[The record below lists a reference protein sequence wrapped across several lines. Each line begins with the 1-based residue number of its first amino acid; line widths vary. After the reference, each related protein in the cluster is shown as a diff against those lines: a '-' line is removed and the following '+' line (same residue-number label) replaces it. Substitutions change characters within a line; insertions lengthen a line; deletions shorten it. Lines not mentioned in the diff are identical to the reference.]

1 MDMTIGTEMTVHS
14 KVYVGIDVSK
24 ARLDIAI
31 DGTKEHWSVANEE
44 AGIDTLTKRL
54 GALGECLIVMEA
66 TGGLERLAATVL
78 LSAGLA
84 VAVVNPRQVRDF
96 ARATGVLAKTDR
108 LDAFTL
114 AAFAKRVTPP
124 VRALKDEASRAF
136 EALLTRRRQLVEMR
150 VQEKL
155 RLSGAAANV
164 QRDIRAHIKWLDKR
178 IEDTEGELG
187 KQLAASEAWREKD
200 QLLQSIPGVGKLTSQ
215 TMLVRMPE
223 LGQINGKE
231 IAALAGTAPLAH
243 DSGKHRGQR
252 FTWGGR
258 GDVRSALYMSA
269 LSAMRFNPQIK
280 EFAARLKLAG
290 KPPKVVIVACM
301 RKLLTIMNA
310 MVKHNQSWGQNIA
323 QSA

>member
-1 MDMTIGTEMTVHS
+1 MTAHR

-31 DGTKEHWSVANEE
+31 DGTSEHWSIANEE
-44 AGIDTLTKRL
+44 SAIGALIKRL
-54 GALGECLIVMEA
+54 GELGECHVVMEA
-66 TGGLERLAATVL
+66 TGGLERLAATSL
-78 LSAGLA
+78 MAAGLA
-84 VAVVNPRQVRDF
+84 VSVVNPRHVRDF

-114 AAFAKRVTPP
+114 AAFARRVTPP
-124 VRALKDEASRAF
+124 VRALKDEACRAF
-136 EALLTRRRQLVEMR
+136 EALLARRRQLVEMR

-155 RLSGAAANV
+155 RLHGAAANV
-164 QRDIRAHIKWLDKR
+164 KRDISAHIKWLDKR
-178 IEDTEGELG
+178 IDDAEDELG

-223 LGQINGKE
+223 LGRINGKE
-231 IAALAGTAPLAH
+231 IAALAGTAPMAR

-252 FTWGGR
+252 FITGGR
-258 GDVRSALYMSA
+258 ADVRAALYMSA
-269 LSAMRFNPQIK
+269 LSALRFNAQIK
-280 EFAARLKLAG
+280 EFAKRLKGAG
-290 KPPKVVIVACM
+290 KPHKVVMVACM
-301 RKLLTIMNA
+301 RKLLTIMNS
-310 MVKHNQSWGQNIA
+310 MIKSNQRWGENMA